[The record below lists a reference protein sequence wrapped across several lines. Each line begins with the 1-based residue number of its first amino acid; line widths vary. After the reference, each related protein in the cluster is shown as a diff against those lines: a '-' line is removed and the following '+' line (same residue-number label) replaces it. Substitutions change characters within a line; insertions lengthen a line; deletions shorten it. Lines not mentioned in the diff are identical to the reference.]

1 MGSTNNTNGH
11 YEHLLLPSG
20 EFAYNYE
27 ENRSFKLV
35 SIKKWRNNEHFFAS
49 NKGFGGISN
58 ITNFNSFKTKE
69 LPTKGILQITP
80 LIVNELYLLN
90 TSFSKDNSIT

>member
-1 MGSTNNTNGH
+1 VETTNIFS
-11 YEHLLLPSG
+11 LL
-20 EFAYNYE
+20 
-27 ENRSFKLV
+27 
-35 SIKKWRNNEHFFAS
+35 IKNF
-49 NKGFGGISN
+49 GISN

-69 LPTKGILQITP
+69 LPTKGILEITP

>member
-1 MGSTNNTNGH
+1 MNIYYFHQVNLLIITKRTDHLNQYQSRNG
-11 YEHLLLPSG
+11 
-20 EFAYNYE
+20 
-27 ENRSFKLV
+27 
-35 SIKKWRNNEHFFAS
+35 NNEHFFAS

-90 TSFSKDNSIT
+90 TSFSKDNSITQFVN